1 MYHFLFY
8 AYHYRFNGHY
18 SGLALA
24 TSWLFIQVCVLMM
37 IALLLYKCFLMYLV
51 YDLHSK
57 YIDTDDDD
65 DDDDDD
71 GDDECASFSVPG
83 VFLLLV

>member
-1 MYHFLFY
+1 
-8 AYHYRFNGHY
+8 
-18 SGLALA
+18 
-24 TSWLFIQVCVLMM
+24 
-37 IALLLYKCFLMYLV
+37 MYLV